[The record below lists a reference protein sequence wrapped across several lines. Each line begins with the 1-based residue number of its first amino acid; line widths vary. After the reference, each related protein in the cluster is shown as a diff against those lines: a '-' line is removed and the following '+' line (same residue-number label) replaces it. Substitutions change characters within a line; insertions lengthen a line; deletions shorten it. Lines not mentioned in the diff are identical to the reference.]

1 VGTSEGWVPHGCKV
15 DGFMNTVMPQYN
27 SQPLTRNMLAR
38 NRIAHYQRS
47 GQNPQ
52 PPTTTK
58 ATDLATVA
66 LFIASPAYADPDP
79 HMSNP
84 LAGLFSR
91 GGLPLERGE
100 RARPSRVW

>member
-1 VGTSEGWVPHGCKV
+1 MRH
-15 DGFMNTVMPQYN
+15 
-27 SQPLTRNMLAR
+27 LLAV
-38 NRIAHYQRS
+38 
-47 GQNPQ
+47 
-52 PPTTTK
+52 
-58 ATDLATVA
+58 TDLATVA

-100 RARPSRVW
+100 RARSSRVWL

>member
-1 VGTSEGWVPHGCKV
+1 MRH
-15 DGFMNTVMPQYN
+15 
-27 SQPLTRNMLAR
+27 LLAVT
-38 NRIAHYQRS
+38 A
-47 GQNPQ
+47 
-52 PPTTTK
+52 
-58 ATDLATVA
+58 LATVA

-100 RARPSRVW
+100 RARSSRVWCRRDFVDRSIQNYCPDKAPISHENSAFRLHHHHG